1 MIKSGSFSFLKNRYS
16 RIYTEETKI
25 NYKEKEKNKILVLRK
40 KLNLSFSKDK
50 IKQKKKISLNIIP
63 IKLKNYKQKIP
74 LPNISSSTHTISKE
88 SKEII
93 NNKKNKKRIYSSNIL
108 KPKNYN
114 ISDNIEDKIICTQK
128 LLYLKNKFLSKINM
142 SKGEIVEMTFG
153 KKIKF
158 DNILDIFMEKNK
170 RIKEIIYNNPKFIIN
185 LIEIGKVD
193 KNDIYDFFNIES
205 FNISWNEILE
215 RSYREI
221 RKISSNI
228 FKIISF
234 LSKTRLIGILKKN
247 FESKNYMNFDNYN
260 QKEIEKIYDIY
271 EKLKKYDNEKIKEA
285 LDKLN
290 EIYYIRDILL
300 KEKISKIR
308 NEYYSNKL
316 KNYNENKKYE
326 INLKELT
333 EKGKIGLIEIKNCI
347 FHIRQNTNWKIFPY
361 KNINRLKF
369 SKPITKYNEIIKKE
383 IDVENIE
390 FKDKII
396 KEKIYIKEKIKI
408 LKKENIFQKADFN
421 WNKFIK
427 KNIENKK
434 IIDYYVTIIQSN
446 FRSFMVKIFINKLIK
461 SVNSIIINLYEYS
474 KFKQLILT
482 MYKMTYENDTN
493 NIKLNQINK
502 VLNIIIKN
510 CRTRKLIFKK
520 YEVDMI
526 NKITKSNIGILP
538 LEPNQEI
545 YSNIPLIYLL
555 KYINYII
562 KYHL

>member
-40 KLNLSFSKDK
+40 KLNLFFSKDK

-63 IKLKNYKQKIP
+63 IKLKIYKQKIP

-158 DNILDIFMEKNK
+158 DNTLDIFMEKNK

-185 LIEIGKVD
+185 LIEIGKID

-285 LDKLN
+285 LDKIN

-383 IDVENIE
+383 IDIKNIV

-502 VLNIIIKN
+502 ILNIIIKN

-555 KYINYII
+555 KFINYII

>member
-1 MIKSGSFSFLKNRYS
+1 MIKSGSFSFSKNRYS
-16 RIYTEETKI
+16 RLYTEETKI

-63 IKLKNYKQKIP
+63 IKLKIYKQKIP
-74 LPNISSSTHTISKE
+74 LPNISSTTHTISKE

-271 EKLKKYDNEKIKEA
+271 EKLKKYDNEKIKES
-285 LDKLN
+285 LDKIN

-383 IDVENIE
+383 IDIKNIV

-408 LKKENIFQKADFN
+408 LKKENIFKKADFN

-555 KYINYII
+555 KFINYII

>member
-63 IKLKNYKQKIP
+63 LKLKIYKRKIP
-74 LPNISSSTHTISKE
+74 LPNISSSIHTISKE

-153 KKIKF
+153 KNIKF

-285 LDKLN
+285 LDKIN
-290 EIYYIRDILL
+290 EIYYKRDILL

-383 IDVENIE
+383 IDIKNIE

-408 LKKENIFQKADFN
+408 LKKENIFKKADFN

-555 KYINYII
+555 KFINYII

>member
-63 IKLKNYKQKIP
+63 INLKIYKQKIP

-142 SKGEIVEMTFG
+142 SKGEIVEMKFG

-285 LDKLN
+285 LDKIN

>member
-63 IKLKNYKQKIP
+63 INLKIYKQKIP

-108 KPKNYN
+108 KPKSYN
-114 ISDNIEDKIICTQK
+114 ISNNFEDNIICTQK

-153 KKIKF
+153 KNIKF

-247 FESKNYMNFDNYN
+247 FESKNYINFDNYN

-285 LDKLN
+285 LDKIN

-333 EKGKIGLIEIKNCI
+333 EKGKIGLIEIKNYI

-383 IDVENIE
+383 IDIKNIE

-408 LKKENIFQKADFN
+408 LKKENIFKKADFN

>member
-1 MIKSGSFSFLKNRYS
+1 M
-16 RIYTEETKI
+16 
-25 NYKEKEKNKILVLRK
+25 
-40 KLNLSFSKDK
+40 NLSFSKDK

-63 IKLKNYKQKIP
+63 IKLKIYKQKIP

-285 LDKLN
+285 LDKIN

-461 SVNSIIINLYEYS
+461 SVNSIIINFYEYS

>member
-63 IKLKNYKQKIP
+63 IKLKIYKQKIP
-74 LPNISSSTHTISKE
+74 LPNISSSIHTISKE

-93 NNKKNKKRIYSSNIL
+93 NNKKNKKGIYSSNIL

-153 KKIKF
+153 KNIKF

-383 IDVENIE
+383 IDIKNIE

>member
-1 MIKSGSFSFLKNRYS
+1 MIKSGSFSFSKNRYS
-16 RIYTEETKI
+16 RLYTEETKI

-63 IKLKNYKQKIP
+63 INLKIYKQKIP
-74 LPNISSSTHTISKE
+74 LPNISSTTHTISKE

-114 ISDNIEDKIICTQK
+114 ISDKIEDKIICTQK

-285 LDKLN
+285 LDKIN

>member
-142 SKGEIVEMTFG
+142 SKGEIVEMKFG

>member
-114 ISDNIEDKIICTQK
+114 ISNNIEDKIICTQK

-153 KKIKF
+153 KNIKF

-285 LDKLN
+285 LDKIN

-383 IDVENIE
+383 IDIKNIE

-526 NKITKSNIGILP
+526 NKITKINIGILP

-555 KYINYII
+555 KFINYII

>member
-50 IKQKKKISLNIIP
+50 IKQKKKISLNILP
-63 IKLKNYKQKIP
+63 INLKIYKQKIP

-285 LDKLN
+285 LDKIN

-502 VLNIIIKN
+502 VLNIILKN

-555 KYINYII
+555 KFINYII

>member
-50 IKQKKKISLNIIP
+50 IKQKKKISLNILP
-63 IKLKNYKQKIP
+63 INLKIYKQKIP
-74 LPNISSSTHTISKE
+74 LPNISSTTHTISKE

-142 SKGEIVEMTFG
+142 SKGEIVEMKFG

-158 DNILDIFMEKNK
+158 DNILDIFMKKNK

-193 KNDIYDFFNIES
+193 RNDIYDFFNIES

-228 FKIISF
+228 FKIVSF

-285 LDKLN
+285 LDKIN

-383 IDVENIE
+383 IDIKNIE

-555 KYINYII
+555 KFINYII

>member
-63 IKLKNYKQKIP
+63 LKLKIYKRKIP
-74 LPNISSSTHTISKE
+74 LPNISSSIHTISKE

-114 ISDNIEDKIICTQK
+114 ISNNIEDKIICTQK

-285 LDKLN
+285 LDKIN
-290 EIYYIRDILL
+290 EIYYKRDILL

-383 IDVENIE
+383 IDIKNIE

-408 LKKENIFQKADFN
+408 LKKENIFKKADFN

-555 KYINYII
+555 KFINYII

>member
-153 KKIKF
+153 KNIKF

>member
-16 RIYTEETKI
+16 RLYTEETKI

-74 LPNISSSTHTISKE
+74 LPNISSFTHTISKE

-114 ISDNIEDKIICTQK
+114 ISNNIEDKIICTQK

-158 DNILDIFMEKNK
+158 DNILDIFMKKNK
-170 RIKEIIYNNPKFIIN
+170 RIKEIIYNNPKFIIK

-247 FESKNYMNFDNYN
+247 FES
-260 QKEIEKIYDIY
+260 
-271 EKLKKYDNEKIKEA
+271 
-285 LDKLN
+285 
-290 EIYYIRDILL
+290 
-300 KEKISKIR
+300 
-308 NEYYSNKL
+308 
-316 KNYNENKKYE
+316 
-326 INLKELT
+326 
-333 EKGKIGLIEIKNCI
+333 
-347 FHIRQNTNWKIFPY
+347 
-361 KNINRLKF
+361 
-369 SKPITKYNEIIKKE
+369 
-383 IDVENIE
+383 
-390 FKDKII
+390 
-396 KEKIYIKEKIKI
+396 
-408 LKKENIFQKADFN
+408 
-421 WNKFIK
+421 
-427 KNIENKK
+427 
-434 IIDYYVTIIQSN
+434 
-446 FRSFMVKIFINKLIK
+446 
-461 SVNSIIINLYEYS
+461 
-474 KFKQLILT
+474 
-482 MYKMTYENDTN
+482 
-493 NIKLNQINK
+493 
-502 VLNIIIKN
+502 
-510 CRTRKLIFKK
+510 
-520 YEVDMI
+520 
-526 NKITKSNIGILP
+526 
-538 LEPNQEI
+538 
-545 YSNIPLIYLL
+545 
-555 KYINYII
+555 
-562 KYHL
+562 

>member
-285 LDKLN
+285 LDKIN
-290 EIYYIRDILL
+290 EIYYKRDILL

-383 IDVENIE
+383 IDIKNIE

>member
-1 MIKSGSFSFLKNRYS
+1 MIKSGSFSFLKNRHS

-153 KKIKF
+153 KNIKF

-285 LDKLN
+285 LDKIN

-555 KYINYII
+555 KFINYII

>member
-50 IKQKKKISLNIIP
+50 IKQKKKISLNILP
-63 IKLKNYKQKIP
+63 INLKIYKQKIP

-142 SKGEIVEMTFG
+142 SKGEIVEMKFG

-285 LDKLN
+285 LDKIN

>member
-63 IKLKNYKQKIP
+63 IKLKIYKQKIP
-74 LPNISSSTHTISKE
+74 LPNISSTTHTISKE

-285 LDKLN
+285 LDKIN

>member
-1 MIKSGSFSFLKNRYS
+1 MIKSRSFSFLKNRYS

-63 IKLKNYKQKIP
+63 IKLKIYKQKIP
-74 LPNISSSTHTISKE
+74 LPNISSSIHTISKE

-93 NNKKNKKRIYSSNIL
+93 NNKKNKKKIYSSNIL

-153 KKIKF
+153 KNIKF

-170 RIKEIIYNNPKFIIN
+170 RIKEIIYNNPIFIIN

-285 LDKLN
+285 LDKIN

-383 IDVENIE
+383 IDIKNIE

>member
-1 MIKSGSFSFLKNRYS
+1 MI
-16 RIYTEETKI
+16 I
-25 NYKEKEKNKILVLRK
+25 
-40 KLNLSFSKDK
+40 
-50 IKQKKKISLNIIP
+50 
-63 IKLKNYKQKIP
+63 
-74 LPNISSSTHTISKE
+74 
-88 SKEII
+88 
-93 NNKKNKKRIYSSNIL
+93 
-108 KPKNYN
+108 
-114 ISDNIEDKIICTQK
+114 
-128 LLYLKNKFLSKINM
+128 
-142 SKGEIVEMTFG
+142 
-153 KKIKF
+153 
-158 DNILDIFMEKNK
+158 
-170 RIKEIIYNNPKFIIN
+170 
-185 LIEIGKVD
+185 
-193 KNDIYDFFNIES
+193 
-205 FNISWNEILE
+205 
-215 RSYREI
+215 
-221 RKISSNI
+221 
-228 FKIISF
+228 
-234 LSKTRLIGILKKN
+234 
-247 FESKNYMNFDNYN
+247 N

-285 LDKLN
+285 LDKIN

-383 IDVENIE
+383 IDIKNIE

>member
-63 IKLKNYKQKIP
+63 IKLKIYKQKIP

-285 LDKLN
+285 LDKIN
-290 EIYYIRDILL
+290 EIYYKRDILL

-383 IDVENIE
+383 IDIKNIE

>member
-16 RIYTEETKI
+16 KIYTEETKI
-25 NYKEKEKNKILVLRK
+25 NYKKKEKNKILVLRK

-63 IKLKNYKQKIP
+63 IKLKIYKQKIP
-74 LPNISSSTHTISKE
+74 LPNISSTTHTISKE

-285 LDKLN
+285 LDKIN

-555 KYINYII
+555 KFINYII

>member
-63 IKLKNYKQKIP
+63 INLKIYKQKIP

-153 KKIKF
+153 KNIKF

-215 RSYREI
+215 HSYREI

-285 LDKLN
+285 LDKIN

>member
-63 IKLKNYKQKIP
+63 INLKIYKQKIP
-74 LPNISSSTHTISKE
+74 LPNISSSIHTISKE

-153 KKIKF
+153 KNIKF

-555 KYINYII
+555 KFINYII

>member
-50 IKQKKKISLNIIP
+50 IKQKKKISLNILP
-63 IKLKNYKQKIP
+63 INLKIYKQKIP
-74 LPNISSSTHTISKE
+74 LPNISSSTHTILKE

-153 KKIKF
+153 KNIKF

-285 LDKLN
+285 LDKIN

-383 IDVENIE
+383 IDIKNIE

-408 LKKENIFQKADFN
+408 LKKENIFKKADFN

-474 KFKQLILT
+474 KFKQFILT

-555 KYINYII
+555 KFINYII

>member
-50 IKQKKKISLNIIP
+50 IKQKKKISLNILP
-63 IKLKNYKQKIP
+63 INLKIYKQKIP

-285 LDKLN
+285 LDKIN

-383 IDVENIE
+383 IDIKNIE

-555 KYINYII
+555 KFINYII

>member
-50 IKQKKKISLNIIP
+50 IKQKKKISLNIMP

-142 SKGEIVEMTFG
+142 SKGEIVEMKFG

-285 LDKLN
+285 LDKIN

>member
-1 MIKSGSFSFLKNRYS
+1 MI
-16 RIYTEETKI
+16 I
-25 NYKEKEKNKILVLRK
+25 
-40 KLNLSFSKDK
+40 
-50 IKQKKKISLNIIP
+50 
-63 IKLKNYKQKIP
+63 
-74 LPNISSSTHTISKE
+74 
-88 SKEII
+88 
-93 NNKKNKKRIYSSNIL
+93 
-108 KPKNYN
+108 
-114 ISDNIEDKIICTQK
+114 
-128 LLYLKNKFLSKINM
+128 
-142 SKGEIVEMTFG
+142 
-153 KKIKF
+153 
-158 DNILDIFMEKNK
+158 
-170 RIKEIIYNNPKFIIN
+170 
-185 LIEIGKVD
+185 
-193 KNDIYDFFNIES
+193 
-205 FNISWNEILE
+205 
-215 RSYREI
+215 
-221 RKISSNI
+221 
-228 FKIISF
+228 
-234 LSKTRLIGILKKN
+234 
-247 FESKNYMNFDNYN
+247 N

-285 LDKLN
+285 LDKIN

-383 IDVENIE
+383 IDIKNIE

-555 KYINYII
+555 KFINYII

>member
-63 IKLKNYKQKIP
+63 IKLKIYKQKIP
-74 LPNISSSTHTISKE
+74 LPNISSSIHTISKE

-114 ISDNIEDKIICTQK
+114 TSDNIEDKIICTQK

-153 KKIKF
+153 KNIKF

-215 RSYREI
+215 HSYREI

-285 LDKLN
+285 LDKIN

-383 IDVENIE
+383 IDIKNIV

-408 LKKENIFQKADFN
+408 LKKENIFKKADFN

-482 MYKMTYENDTN
+482 MYKMTYENDRN

-555 KYINYII
+555 KFINYII

>member
-50 IKQKKKISLNIIP
+50 IKQKKKISLNILP
-63 IKLKNYKQKIP
+63 INLKIYKQKIP

-153 KKIKF
+153 KNIKF

-285 LDKLN
+285 LDKIN
-290 EIYYIRDILL
+290 EIYYKRDILL

>member
-63 IKLKNYKQKIP
+63 IKLKIYKQKIP
-74 LPNISSSTHTISKE
+74 LPNISSSIHTISKE

-142 SKGEIVEMTFG
+142 SKGEIVEMKFG

-285 LDKLN
+285 LDKIN

-427 KNIENKK
+427 NNIENKK

-555 KYINYII
+555 KFINYII

>member
-74 LPNISSSTHTISKE
+74 LPNISSSIHTISKE

-153 KKIKF
+153 KNIKF

-170 RIKEIIYNNPKFIIN
+170 RIKEIIYNNPIFIIN

-228 FKIISF
+228 FKIVSF

-285 LDKLN
+285 LDKIN

-474 KFKQLILT
+474 KFKQFILT

>member
-63 IKLKNYKQKIP
+63 IKLKIYKQKIP

-153 KKIKF
+153 KNIKF

-228 FKIISF
+228 FKIVSF

-285 LDKLN
+285 LDKIN

-383 IDVENIE
+383 IDIKNIE

-526 NKITKSNIGILP
+526 NKRTKSNIGILP

-555 KYINYII
+555 KFINYII

>member
-1 MIKSGSFSFLKNRYS
+1 MIKSGSFSFSKNRYS
-16 RIYTEETKI
+16 RLYTEEKKI

-63 IKLKNYKQKIP
+63 INLKIYKQKIP

-114 ISDNIEDKIICTQK
+114 ISDKIEDKIICTQK

-153 KKIKF
+153 KNIKF

-285 LDKLN
+285 LDKIN

-383 IDVENIE
+383 IDIKNIE

>member
-114 ISDNIEDKIICTQK
+114 ISNNIEDKIICTQK

-153 KKIKF
+153 KNIKF

-285 LDKLN
+285 LDKIN

-383 IDVENIE
+383 IDIKNIV

>member
-63 IKLKNYKQKIP
+63 IKLKIYKQKIP
-74 LPNISSSTHTISKE
+74 LPNISSSIHTISKE

-93 NNKKNKKRIYSSNIL
+93 NNKKNKKEIYSSNIL

-153 KKIKF
+153 KNIKF

-228 FKIISF
+228 FKIVSF

-285 LDKLN
+285 LDKIN

-383 IDVENIE
+383 IDIKNIE

-474 KFKQLILT
+474 KFKQFILT

>member
-50 IKQKKKISLNIIP
+50 IKQKKKISLNILP
-63 IKLKNYKQKIP
+63 INLKIYKQKIP

-142 SKGEIVEMTFG
+142 SKGEIVEMKFG

-228 FKIISF
+228 FKIVSF

-285 LDKLN
+285 LDKIN

-383 IDVENIE
+383 IDIKNIE

>member
-50 IKQKKKISLNIIP
+50 IKQKKKISLNILP
-63 IKLKNYKQKIP
+63 INLKIYKQKNP

-153 KKIKF
+153 KNIKF

-285 LDKLN
+285 LDKIN

-383 IDVENIE
+383 IDIKNIE

>member
-63 IKLKNYKQKIP
+63 IKLKIYKQKIP
-74 LPNISSSTHTISKE
+74 LPNISSTTHTISKE

-153 KKIKF
+153 KNIKF

-285 LDKLN
+285 LDKIN

-383 IDVENIE
+383 IDIKNIE